1 MSLLVSP
8 DQKEYMNKYTIV
20 KDTSAN
26 EYALLFNDR
35 FEDTLKDSHK
45 SWAEGQKDMGP
56 EHVFWNGG
64 KKIKPLNLKG
74 MDQDTLDSGVPVVH
88 FYKDKKVYDK
98 AFYTSKVAQKRY
110 EIIKD
115 VKTEDAF
122 FKFVEDN
129 PL

>member
-1 MSLLVSP
+1 M
-8 DQKEYMNKYTIV
+8 KYTIV
-20 KDTSAN
+20 KDTIAD
-26 EYALLFNDR
+26 EYALLFKDR
-35 FEDTLKDSHK
+35 FEDALKSSHQA
-45 SWAEGQKDMGP
+45 SAENRKEMGP

-64 KKIKPLNLKG
+64 KEIKPLNLKG
-74 MDQDTLDSGVPVVH
+74 MDQDTLNMGMPVVH
-88 FYKDKKVYDK
+88 FYKDKKIYDR